1 MRILTHYVLGELL
14 KVFLI
19 SLAGLT
25 TLLVVVV
32 VVREAQDAD
41 LPLAQVLQLI
51 PYALPEALRMTVPV
65 TLLLACTS
73 VFARMSGANEVV
85 AAKALGISPLV
96 LFWPALGL
104 AASLS
109 LVTVWLN
116 DLAVSWGRNGMQ
128 GVVMGSIDE
137 IIYSVL
143 RSQHRYNSQFFAI
156 NVKGVEGRRLLR
168 PIVSVQP
175 RGTSPAMTLTAEWA
189 ELQSDTAEGVLRIT
203 LHKGMI
209 DGGKMTGQLPD
220 DPHKMDIPLT
230 DASRGNNVTYRPPSW
245 LPLRVIPGEVAKQQA
260 TIERCEQE
268 MAAQAA
274 YQMLCGDFDAL
285 TGPMWDASLDLR
297 RTEQS
302 LLYRLQ
308 TEPHRRW
315 SAGFSCLC
323 FAWVGVPVAIR
334 LRNRD
339 FLTSFFLCF
348 LPILI
353 VYYPLLMF
361 GIRFTQAGTI
371 PPCSAWLGNILLGIW
386 GAWVLRKIVRY

>member
-1 MRILTHYVLGELL
+1 MRILTRYILSELL

-19 SLAGLT
+19 SVTGLT
-25 TLLVVVV
+25 TLFVVVV
-32 VVREAQDAD
+32 VIREAEQED

-96 LFWPALGL
+96 LLWPALGL

-128 GVVMGSIDE
+128 GVVIGSIDE

-143 RSQHRYNSQFFAI
+143 RSQHRYNSPFFAI

-175 RGTSPAMTLTAEWA
+175 RGSSPAMTLTAEWA
-189 ELQSDTAEGVLRIT
+189 ELQADTAEGLLRIT
-203 LHKGMI
+203 LHKGTI

-220 DPHKMDIPLT
+220 DPHKMDIPLS
-230 DASRGNNVTYRPPSW
+230 DASRDGNLTSRPPSW
-245 LPLRVIPGEVAKQQA
+245 LPMRVIPGEVARQQA
-260 TIERCEQE
+260 TIERREQE

-274 YQMLCGDFDAL
+274 YQMLCGDFDGL
-285 TGPMWDASLDLR
+285 TGPGWEASLDQR
-297 RTEQS
+297 SGEQS
-302 LLYRLQ
+302 LLCRLL

-348 LPILI
+348 LPILV

-361 GIRFTQAGTI
+361 GIHLTKSGTI
-371 PPCSAWLGNILLGIW
+371 PPCSVWVGNILLAIW
-386 GAWVLRKIVRY
+386 GTWVLRKVVRY

>member
-1 MRILTHYVLGELL
+1 MRILTHYVLSELL

-19 SLAGLT
+19 SLTGLT

-32 VVREAQDAD
+32 VIQQAQNAD

-85 AAKALGISPLV
+85 AAKALGISPMTLV
-96 LFWPALGL
+96 WPALGL
-104 AASLS
+104 AAGLS

-128 GVVMGSIDE
+128 RVAVESIDE

-143 RSQHRYNSQFFAI
+143 RAQHRYSSPSFSI
-156 NVKGVEGRRLLR
+156 NVKGVEGRKLLR
-168 PIVSVQP
+168 PTVTVQA
-175 RGTSPAMTLTAEWA
+175 RGNSAATTVTAECA
-189 ELQSDTAEGVLRIT
+189 ELKTDLRESVLKIILHQVTIDVGV
-203 LHKGMI
+203 KG
-209 DGGKMTGQLPD
+209 TGQFPD
-220 DPHKMDIPLT
+220 YPLEIPLA
-230 DASRGNNVTYRPPSW
+230 DASRANNVTSRPPSW
-245 LPLRVIPGEVAKQQA
+245 LPMRVIPDEVAKQQLVIA
-260 TIERCEQE
+260 QCDRE

-274 YQMLCGDFDAL
+274 YQMLCGDFDHL
-285 TGPMWDASLDLR
+285 TGAEWQASLEKR
-297 RTEQS
+297 AGEQG
-302 LLYRLQ
+302 LLYRLL

-323 FAWVGVPVAIR
+323 FAWVGVPIAIR

-348 LPILI
+348 LPILV

-361 GIRFTQAGTI
+361 GTHLAKDGTI
-371 PPCSAWLGNILLGIW
+371 PPSFVWIGNVLFALW
-386 GAWVLRKIVRY
+386 GGWVLRKVARY